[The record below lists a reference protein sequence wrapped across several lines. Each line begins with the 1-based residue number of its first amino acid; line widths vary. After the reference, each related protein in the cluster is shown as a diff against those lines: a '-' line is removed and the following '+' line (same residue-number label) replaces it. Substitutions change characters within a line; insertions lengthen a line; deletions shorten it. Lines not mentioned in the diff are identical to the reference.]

1 MSADTLL
8 HLCLHQ
14 EDETVRGV
22 QVMATERGQWLD
34 RPDLLVRAARHYE
47 GAAQILIRHAVM
59 TASQVSV
66 TTHRYHVGVIGC
78 QCTVMSLPPN

>member
-1 MSADTLL
+1 M
-8 HLCLHQ
+8 
-14 EDETVRGV
+14 
-22 QVMATERGQWLD
+22 MATERGHWLD

-66 TTHRYHVGVIGC
+66 THHKNRHVSVTSGSHYNNKP
-78 QCTVMSLPPN
+78 MSSD